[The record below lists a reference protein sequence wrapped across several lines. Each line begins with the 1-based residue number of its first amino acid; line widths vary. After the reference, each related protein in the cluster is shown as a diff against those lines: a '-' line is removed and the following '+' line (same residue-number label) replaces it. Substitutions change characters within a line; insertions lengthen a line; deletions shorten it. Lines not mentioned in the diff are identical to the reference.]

1 MKTEDQ
7 QNNQVDKIFRD
18 GLHFHK
24 DQPSK
29 VLWTK
34 IRTNLDKDDR
44 LVYLNRK
51 RRSLLII
58 SGLLL
63 IMMGLGVIYT
73 RTTHI
78 HSHYAQEEKVK
89 PSFKKP
95 IDPSTGIQELIS
107 KPHANNQLLIIKNAK
122 QDNNSLTRYR
132 IPLPGNLPDSELNS
146 SSDKTGYSQNFK
158 TIQTPETK
166 FDIIQ
171 SDRINFIPQRISS
184 EDILIKHDSKSS
196 LNKLSI
202 TAFFSQEF
210 AGYNLSDDDATA
222 ADGREIEKRERNAFS
237 ASMGVYLNYRINR
250 KWVIQSGLSYSWSTS
265 NIDSAKSFAVLD
277 NSGNVQFKMNTI
289 TGYGYLQ
296 YPPTIPTSVGD
307 SVLTGKAFSRIHY
320 LTLPVLIS
328 YRFPF
333 KRFSLLVGA
342 GVSFNLLTS
351 ATLETKI
358 YGPNLRELETVI
370 PIKGVRSFNYGIILK
385 ADLEYHINNRLGV
398 NIIPSFKNSISPI
411 NIHSA
416 LSAYPYNFG
425 IGAGI
430 SYHF

>member
-1 MKTEDQ
+1 MITEDQ

-29 VLWTK
+29 ELWTR
-34 IRTNLDKDDR
+34 IRTDLDKDDR
-44 LVYLNRK
+44 LIYLSRRRLNR
-51 RRSLLII
+51 LII
-58 SGLLL
+58 MGLLL
-63 IMMGLGVIYT
+63 IMMGLGTVYIRST
-73 RTTHI
+73 DI
-78 HSHYAQEEKVK
+78 HFHNDPKESTK
-89 PSFKKP
+89 PSFKKQA
-95 IDPSTGIQELIS
+95 DPSAGIQESIN
-107 KPHANNQLLIIKNAK
+107 KPKANNRVLINGNVN
-122 QDNNSLTRYR
+122 QDNNSLTRHK
-132 IPLPGNLPDSELNS
+132 ISLSGNVQDFELYS
-146 SSDKTGYSQNFK
+146 SSDKTEYSQNFK
-158 TIQTPETK
+158 TIPAPENK

-171 SDRINFIPQRISS
+171 TDRINFVPRPISS
-184 EDILIKHDSKSS
+184 EDMLVKPVNKSS

-202 TAFFSQEF
+202 TTFFSQEF
-210 AGYNLSDDDATA
+210 AGYSLADDDATA

-237 ASMGVYLNYRINR
+237 ASMGVYLNYGIHR
-250 KWVIQSGLSYSWSTS
+250 KWVVQTGLSYSWSTS

-277 NSGNVQFKMNTI
+277 NSGNVQFKLNTI
-289 TGYGYLQ
+289 AGYGYLQ
-296 YPPTIPTSVGD
+296 YPPTLPTSVGD
-307 SVLTGKAFSRIHY
+307 SVLTDKAMSRIHY
-320 LTLPVLIS
+320 LTLPVLLS
-328 YRFPF
+328 YRIPL
-333 KRFSLLVGA
+333 KRFTLLVGA

-358 YGPNLRELETVI
+358 YGPNLREQETVI
-370 PIKGVRSFNYGIILK
+370 PIKGIKNLNYGIILK